1 MQLLKKSSSRLLE
14 SPNQEL
20 KKAEAQGLEVRLKA
34 AQGLD
39 SEENVKAL
47 MRKQYEAIEDDINK
61 LKAGKFGRLTNVF
74 KMKKKIWW

>member
-1 MQLLKKSSSRLLE
+1 M
-14 SPNQEL
+14 
-20 KKAEAQGLEVRLKA
+20 KA

-74 KMKKKIWW
+74 KMKKFWW